1 MLNLLKKISRL
12 EIIVFVSGAVVMVL
26 ELIGSR
32 ILAPNLGTSIFVWT
46 ALIGII
52 LGALSVGYCLG
63 GSLSKKNPKLS
74 VLAAIILVA
83 GVLILSITVLKE
95 PVLKLALP
103 LGVKAG
109 SVVATLMLF
118 TLPSIVM
125 GMVSPYAIRLKVQ
138 TVEGSGS
145 AAGILYAISTMG
157 SIFGTFLAGFYLIP
171 TFSST
176 QILLG
181 LGAVMAL
188 TALIG
193 GLRLQPLAVLVIVGI
208 LGIGTSLV
216 PSQYVYESDSAYN
229 HIRVL
234 DTILTETG
242 ARVRVLLLA
251 TEAHSILNLDSNDLI
266 AQYHQLYQLDNL
278 FAPKIQRALTLGAG
292 AYIAPQNFLERYPTA
307 EMTVVEIDP
316 AVTEVA
322 RQYFNL
328 AETNR
333 LTTVHQD
340 ARLFLNDVK
349 EKYEIIYGDAFASYY
364 SIPFQLT
371 TVEALRRVSDA
382 LTDDGV
388 FVLNVISGLEG
399 ETALFF
405 SAEYKTLAQIF
416 PQLYVFPTRFYRPDQ
431 NLQTPQNIVI
441 FATKNSERVTLES
454 LLKLGDEAQREQITK
469 LIDPT
474 ALKLPDVGLLTDEFA
489 PVDYYVSKLL

>member
-1 MLNLLKKISRL
+1 MISLLKKISRL
-12 EIIVFVSGAVVMVL
+12 EIIVFVSGTVVMVL

-32 ILAPNLGTSIFVWT
+32 ILAPYLGTSIFVWT

-52 LGALSVGYCLG
+52 LGALSAGYYIG

-74 VLAAIILVA
+74 TLAAIILVA
-83 GVLILSITVLKE
+83 GLLILSITILKE

-145 AAGILYAISTMG
+145 AAGILYAISTLG

-216 PSQYVYESDSAYN
+216 PSPYVYESDSAYN

-251 TEAHSILNLDSNDLI
+251 TEAHSILNLDSDDLI

-278 FAPKIQRALTLGAG
+278 FARKIERALTLGAG
-292 AYIAPQNFLERYPTA
+292 AYIAPRNFLERYPTA

-316 AVTEVA
+316 AVTVVA
-322 RQYFNL
+322 QRYFNL
-328 AETNR
+328 TKNNR
-333 LTTVHQD
+333 LTTIHQD
-340 ARLFLNDVK
+340 ARLFLNHVE
-349 EKYEIIYGDAFASYY
+349 EKYDIIYGDAFASYY

-371 TVEALRRVSDA
+371 TIEALQRVSEA

-399 ETALFF
+399 EQALFF
-405 SAEYKTLAQIF
+405 SAEYQTLAQVF

-441 FATKNSERVTLES
+441 FATKNPSRLTVES
-454 LLKLGDEAQREQITK
+454 LLQRGTESQQEQITK

-474 ALKLPDVGLLTDEFA
+474 KFKTISGLSLFNLCAKNEFA
-489 PVDYYVSKLL
+489 G